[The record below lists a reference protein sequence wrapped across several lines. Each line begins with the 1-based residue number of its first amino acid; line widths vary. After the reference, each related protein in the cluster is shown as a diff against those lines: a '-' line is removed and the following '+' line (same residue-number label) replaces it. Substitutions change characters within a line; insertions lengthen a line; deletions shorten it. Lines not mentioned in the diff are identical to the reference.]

1 MKKLREILLVAGAL
15 SLAFINTAAHAC
27 PACYG
32 KSDSPMAQGMN
43 AGILSLLAVISA
55 VLCGAA
61 TFFVVLARRASAAS
75 KVKEGSA
82 I

>member
-1 MKKLREILLVAGAL
+1 
-15 SLAFINTAAHAC
+15 
-27 PACYG
+27 
-32 KSDSPMAQGMN
+32 MAQGMN